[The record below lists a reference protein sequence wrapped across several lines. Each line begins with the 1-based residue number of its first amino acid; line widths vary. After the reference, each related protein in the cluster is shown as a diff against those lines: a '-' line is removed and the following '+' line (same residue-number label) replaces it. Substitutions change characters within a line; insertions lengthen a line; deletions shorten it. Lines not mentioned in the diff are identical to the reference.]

1 MSEILPSIFNNV
13 EIYKIHVWEK
23 FIVERYILL
32 EPLHFNLLLKKK
44 KSIIWEL
51 H

>member
-44 KSIIWEL
+44 SIIWEL